1 MIRQSETDQQK
12 SNRLKK
18 YRDNYS
24 RKKEFNK
31 TQLTL
36 QSATKETQLSQQN
49 GLNKIQLIQSAS
61 QEIMTEYNNKSEL
74 F

>member
-1 MIRQSETDQQK
+1 LAVKALAIKVREAEAIRKHMIRQSERDQQK

-24 RKKEFNK
+24 RKKEINK

-36 QSATKETQLSQQN
+36 QSATKE
-49 GLNKIQLIQSAS
+49 I
-61 QEIMTEYNNKSEL
+61 
-74 F
+74 